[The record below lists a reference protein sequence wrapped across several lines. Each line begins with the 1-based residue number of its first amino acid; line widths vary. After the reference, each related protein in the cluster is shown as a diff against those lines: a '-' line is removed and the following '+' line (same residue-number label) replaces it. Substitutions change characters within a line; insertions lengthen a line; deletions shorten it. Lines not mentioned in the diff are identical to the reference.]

1 MSRLKRRPT
10 KPCVRQL
17 LKPDRSRNPQ
27 SQRRVNSRDPVIGHD
42 SQAAGK
48 RFGLP
53 RGKRFPDIEYS
64 KKYKAQ
70 QQIFPVGQDRHA
82 HAERVAARCA
92 VQTPINATPTVSRH
106 WMKIKESKVSAP
118 RETLATPIPPNAH
131 APRSMNQKGNIAK
144 AIPAS
149 EPNVP
154 GALGR

>member
-17 LKPDRSRNPQ
+17 LKADRPGDPE

-53 RGKRFPDIEYS
+53 RGKRFPDVEDT

-70 QQIFPVGQDRHA
+70 QQIFPACVAVPPKTIIKIRHSV
-82 HAERVAARCA
+82 EISFRCA
-92 VQTPINATPTVSRH
+92 
-106 WMKIKESKVSAP
+106 K
-118 RETLATPIPPNAH
+118 
-131 APRSMNQKGNIAK
+131 
-144 AIPAS
+144 S
-149 EPNVP
+149 E
-154 GALGR
+154 